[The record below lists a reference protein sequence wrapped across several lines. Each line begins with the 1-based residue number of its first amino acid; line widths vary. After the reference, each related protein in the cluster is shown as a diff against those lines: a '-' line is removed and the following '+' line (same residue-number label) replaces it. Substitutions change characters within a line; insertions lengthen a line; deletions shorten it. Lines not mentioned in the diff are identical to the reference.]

1 MALAEQI
8 TKDMTTAM
16 KEQDKFKLSVL
27 RMLKSAVQ
35 MEKIS
40 KNHDLSDD
48 EITTVIKRQ
57 VKMRKDSIVEF
68 SNFGKKD
75 EIDNLNK
82 EIEILSTYLPEELSE
97 EEIDKILDEVFAEI
111 KPESI
116 KDMGKVMKAATEK
129 LGNRA
134 DMSAVS
140 AKVRNKLSA

>member
-68 SNFGKKD
+68 SNFDKKD
-75 EIDNLNK
+75 EINNLNK

-116 KDMGKVMKAATEK
+116 KDMGKVMKAATDK

>member
-68 SNFGKKD
+68 SNFDKKE

-116 KDMGKVMKAATEK
+116 KDMGKVMKAATDK

-140 AKVRNKLSA
+140 TKVRNKLSA

>member
-48 EITTVIKRQ
+48 EVATVIKKQ
-57 VKMRKDSIVEF
+57 VKMRKDSITEF
-68 SNFGKKD
+68 TKYGKND

-82 EIEILSTYLPEELSE
+82 EVEILSEYLPEELSE
-97 EEIDKILDEVFAEI
+97 EEIDKILDEVFTEI

-116 KDMGKVMKAATEK
+116 KDMGKVMKAATDRI
-129 LGNRA
+129 GSRG

-140 AKVRNKLSA
+140 AKVRTKLSA

>member
-1 MALAEQI
+1 MTLAEQI
-8 TKDMTTAM
+8 TKDVTTAM
-16 KEQDKFKLSVL
+16 KEQNKFKLSVL

-48 EITTVIKRQ
+48 EVLAVIKKQ
-57 VKMRKDSIVEF
+57 VKMRKDSVTEF
-68 SNFGKKD
+68 TNFGKTD
-75 EIDNLNK
+75 EIENLNQ
-82 EIEILSTYLPEELSE
+82 EISILSEYLPEELSE
-97 EEIDKILDEVFAEI
+97 EEIDKILDEIFVDI

-129 LGNRA
+129 IGTRA
-134 DMSAVS
+134 DMSSVS

>member
-48 EITTVIKRQ
+48 EVAAVIKKQ
-57 VKMRKDSIVEF
+57 V
-68 SNFGKKD
+68 
-75 EIDNLNK
+75 
-82 EIEILSTYLPEELSE
+82 
-97 EEIDKILDEVFAEI
+97 
-111 KPESI
+111 
-116 KDMGKVMKAATEK
+116 
-129 LGNRA
+129 
-134 DMSAVS
+134 
-140 AKVRNKLSA
+140 